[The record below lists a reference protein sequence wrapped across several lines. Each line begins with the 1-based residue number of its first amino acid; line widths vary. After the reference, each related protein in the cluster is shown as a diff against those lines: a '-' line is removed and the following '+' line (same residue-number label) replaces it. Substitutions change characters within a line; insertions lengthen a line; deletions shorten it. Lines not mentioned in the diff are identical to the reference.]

1 MEVPIKGQIKLNTK
15 EKELANAGV
24 SRNKKYQENENEQW
38 DLTWFDNCLILQ
50 TVQQKDFIM
59 KQIRDIIRTLLANA
73 H

>member
-15 EKELANAGV
+15 EKELENAGV

>member
-15 EKELANAGV
+15 EKELENAGV

-59 KQIRDIIRTLLANA
+59 KQIGDIIRTLLANA

>member
-15 EKELANAGV
+15 EKELENAGV
-24 SRNKKYQENENEQW
+24 SRDKKYQENENEQW